1 MSIVTFWNGTDEQ
14 CGNTS
19 SSLAFATQTAI
30 EHNMRVLLI
39 STSLNDSIIKD
50 SFWKPTSNR
59 GLGLFAGNKKL
70 AFEANGVEGLDRVI
84 RSNKISPEI
93 ITDYTKIV
101 LADRLEI
108 LLGIE
113 GTQGQFDI
121 IKDRYSQIIQL
132 AGKFYDMVVV
142 DLDRKVGEQAE
153 QDILNISDMV
163 IAVVTQRAKQIE
175 KIKKII
181 LQNNILNEKKTILA
195 IGRYLPNT
203 KYNAKNITRNI
214 LKKKDLINFIPY
226 NSLFFEAT
234 QEGKVI
240 DLFLSFMRLKE
251 KDQNFVFIQELNRL
265 FETIDIKLKMQRLV

>member
-1 MSIVTFWNGTDEQ
+1 MSIVTFWSGTDEQ

-50 SFWKPTSNR
+50 SFWKPTTNN
-59 GLGLFAGNKKL
+59 GLGLFSVNRKL

-84 RSNKISPEI
+84 RSNKISPDI

-113 GTQGQFDI
+113 GTQGQFDL

-142 DLDRKVGEQAE
+142 DLDRKIGKQAE
-153 QDILNISDMV
+153 QDILNISDIV
-163 IAVVTQRAKQIE
+163 IAMVTQRAKQIE
-175 KIKKII
+175 KVKKII

-195 IGRYLPNT
+195 IGKYLPDT

-214 LKKKDLINFIPY
+214 LKKRDLINIIPY

-240 DLFLSFMRLKE
+240 DLFLSFMRLRE
-251 KDQNFVFIQELNRL
+251 KDQNFTFIQELDRL
-265 FETIDIKLKMQRLV
+265 YETIDMKIKMLRIS